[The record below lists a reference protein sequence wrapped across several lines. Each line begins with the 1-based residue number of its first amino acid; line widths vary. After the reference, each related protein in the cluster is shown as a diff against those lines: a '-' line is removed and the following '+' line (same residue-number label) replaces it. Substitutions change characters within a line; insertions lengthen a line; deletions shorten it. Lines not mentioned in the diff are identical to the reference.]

1 MSLEFDAEDFQA
13 FLEEARSH
21 LDTLEQGLLTL
32 EDMVGEA
39 LDIELLNEMFR
50 GAHSIKGAAG
60 MLGLKTVAA
69 LTHQM
74 ENLLGAIRAGKH
86 TLTPR
91 GVEVLFESVDALG
104 TLLVELGGG
113 TVGNGLDITPTVQA
127 LKEILE
133 GEHAPAASSTD
144 DPPYAFDAAYMAGMS
159 PKHRALL
166 DRLDAESRFLYE
178 VQLDLADCRWG
189 DETLDHAVMEKLYS
203 LGEVIALLS
212 DPAIP
217 AHAPG
222 AGPFPVKGT
231 ALFVTTAEPAILGIL
246 LPFSSDQIAV
256 VHAPGAAPAPAPESP
271 AAPAS
276 PAAQDSPAP
285 QDSAP
290 AAPAASAPASPAA
303 TASVAA
309 STVPAAK
316 DTSAVKKAAAQQ
328 SIRVDVERL
337 DLLMEVVGE
346 LVIGNTRLAQL
357 GSELEN
363 RYDREPLVGTLNETI
378 AQVARLMSE
387 LQLTV
392 MRVRMIP
399 VERVFSKFPRLIR
412 DLAKSMNKE
421 IRLEIFGQDTEL
433 DKTVVEEL
441 EDPLVHLLRNAADHG
456 VETPD
461 VREANGKSRIGTI
474 RLGAHREGNH
484 IVISI
489 ADDGGGINPEK
500 ILAKARKMGIATVD
514 GTYTDMDALQFIF
527 HPGFSTAE
535 KVTDVSGRGVGMDVV
550 NQNIR
555 KIKGTIQVVSKVG
568 EGSKF
573 IIKLPLTLAIT
584 KALLI
589 KAGGDFFAIPLDA
602 VKESIRVANSDI
614 KTVNQRE
621 VIQLRDRVVPLFRL
635 THAFGLKPEPRASRY
650 SPVVIVGGD
659 NKQIGLVVDSLEGEQ
674 DVVIKSMGDYLGEI
688 RGVAGATILGDGRVA
703 LILDIAT
710 LIDEGEG
717 KDRHEA
723 GAYHAV

>member
-1 MSLEFDAEDFQA
+1 VSLEFDAEDFQA

-21 LDTLEQGLLTL
+21 LDTLEQGLLAL
-32 EDMVGEA
+32 EDMIGQT

-50 GAHSIKGAAG
+50 GAHSVKGAAG
-60 MLGLKTVAA
+60 MLGLKTVSA

-74 ENLLGAIRAGKH
+74 ENLLGAVRAGKH

-91 GVEVLFESVDALG
+91 GLEVLFESVDALG

-113 TVGNGLDITPTVQA
+113 TVGNGLDITPTVNA

-133 GEHAPAASSTD
+133 GELSSEAAGTE
-144 DPPYAFDAAYMAGMS
+144 DPPYAFSPAYMAGMA

-166 DRLDAESRFLYE
+166 GRLDAEGRFLYE
-178 VQLDLADCRWG
+178 VKLDLADCRWG
-189 DETLDHAVMEKLYS
+189 EETLDHAVMEKLYS
-203 LGEVIALLS
+203 LGEVLGILS
-212 DPAIP
+212 DPPIP
-217 AHAPG
+217 PLGSTSEA
-222 AGPFPVKGT
+222 FQVSGT
-231 ALFVTTAEPAILGIL
+231 ALFVTSAESAILSIL
-246 LPFSSDQIAV
+246 LPFTPDQIIEL
-256 VHAPGAAPAPAPESP
+256 HAPGATPEPAPVPEPAAAPSAPASSAEPAAAVP
-271 AAPAS
+271 AAPAPGAPPS
-276 PAAQDSPAP
+276 QSAARQVPAAQ
-285 QDSAP
+285 SAP
-290 AAPAASAPASPAA
+290 VKKPAAA
-303 TASVAA
+303 T
-309 STVPAAK
+309 
-316 DTSAVKKAAAQQ
+316 Q

-357 GSELEN
+357 GTELDN
-363 RYDREPLVGTLNETI
+363 RYDREPLVATLNETLG
-378 AQVARLMSE
+378 QVGRLMSE

-412 DLAKSMNKE
+412 DLAKSLNKE
-421 IRLEIFGQDTEL
+421 IKLEIFGQDTEL

-456 VETPD
+456 VERPE
-461 VREANGKSRIGTI
+461 VREGKGKSRLGTI

-489 ADDGGGINPEK
+489 QDDGGGIDPEK
-500 ILAKARKMGIATVD
+500 ILTKARKMGIATVD
-514 GTYTDMDALQFIF
+514 GTYSDADALQFIF

-555 KIKGTIQVVSKVG
+555 KIKGSIQVVSKVG
-568 EGSKF
+568 EGSTF

-635 THAFGLKPEPRASRY
+635 THAFGMRPEPRASRY
-650 SPVVIVGGD
+650 SPVVIVGSD
-659 NKQIGLVVDSLEGEQ
+659 SKQIGLVVDSLEGEQ

-710 LIDEGEG
+710 LIEEGES
-717 KDRHEA
+717 KERHDS
-723 GAYHAV
+723 GAYQPV

>member
-21 LDTLEQGLLTL
+21 LDTLEQGLMTL
-32 EDMVGEA
+32 EGMVGES

-60 MLGLKTVAA
+60 MLGLKTVAT

-86 TLTPR
+86 TLTLR

-113 TVGNGLDITPTVQA
+113 TVGNGLDITPTVEA
-127 LKEILE
+127 LKEILD
-133 GEHAPAASSTD
+133 GEPTPEASGTQA
-144 DPPYAFDAAYMAGMS
+144 PPYPFDPAYMAGMS
-159 PKHRALL
+159 AKHQALL
-166 DRLDAESRFLYE
+166 GKLDAESRYLYE
-178 VQLDLADCRWG
+178 IALDLADCRWG
-189 DETLDHAVMEKLYS
+189 DEMLDHAVMEKLYS
-203 LGEVIALLS
+203 LGEVIGILS
-212 DPAIP
+212 DPPIP
-217 AHAPG
+217 PHAPG
-222 AGPFPVKGT
+222 AGPFPVSGT
-231 ALFVTTAEPAILGIL
+231 ALFVTTAEPPILSIL
-246 LPFSSDQIAV
+246 LPFSSDAIMV
-256 VHAPGAAPAPAPESP
+256 LHAPGPAHPTPPAAEAPGASAAAPTTAPAMAP
-271 AAPAS
+271 AAS
-276 PAAQDSPAP
+276 PAA
-285 QDSAP
+285 AP
-290 AAPAASAPASPAA
+290 AAAAA
-303 TASVAA
+303 
-309 STVPAAK
+309 VPAAK
-316 DTSAVKKAAAQQ
+316 EPPAKKAVPAVAQ

-346 LVIGNTRLAQL
+346 LVIGNTRLARL
-357 GSELEN
+357 GNELEN
-363 RYDREPLVGTLNETI
+363 RYDREPLVGTLNETV

-421 IRLEIFGQDTEL
+421 IKLEIFGQDTEL

-456 VETPD
+456 VEAPD
-461 VREANGKSRIGTI
+461 VREAAGKPRLGTI

-489 ADDGGGINPEK
+489 ADDGGGINPET
-500 ILAKARKMGIATVD
+500 ILAKARKMGIATAD
-514 GTYTDMDALQFIF
+514 GTYSDMDVLQFIF

-635 THAFGLKPEPRASRY
+635 TNAFGLASQPRASRY
-650 SPVVIVGGD
+650 SPVVIVGGE

-717 KDRHEA
+717 KERHES

>member
-1 MSLEFDAEDFQA
+1 VSFEFDAEDFQA

-21 LDTLEQGLLTL
+21 LDTLEQGLLAL
-32 EDMVGEA
+32 EGMVGES

-74 ENLLGAIRAGKH
+74 ENLLGAIRAGKQ
-86 TLTPR
+86 TLTMR

-113 TVGNGLDITPTVQA
+113 TVGNGLDITPTVEA
-127 LKEILE
+127 LKEILD
-133 GEHAPAASSTD
+133 GELAAETPHTEA
-144 DPPYAFDAAYMAGMS
+144 PPYPFDAAYMAGMS

-166 DRLDAESRFLYE
+166 GKLDAESRYLYE
-178 VQLDLADCRWG
+178 FALDLADCRWG
-189 DETLDHAVMEKLYS
+189 DESLDHAVMEKLYS
-203 LGEVIALLS
+203 LGEVIGILS
-212 DPAIP
+212 DPPIP
-217 AHAPG
+217 PHAPG
-222 AGPFPVKGT
+222 AGPFRVSGT
-231 ALFVTTAEPAILGIL
+231 ALFVTTAEPPILSIL
-246 LPFSSDQIAV
+246 LPFSSDEIMV
-256 VHAPGAAPAPAPESP
+256 LHAPGATPAPAPQAAPVPPAASEPAPAVP
-271 AAPAS
+271 AAPE
-276 PAAQDSPAP
+276 PSPAP
-285 QDSAP
+285 QR
-290 AAPAASAPASPAA
+290 
-303 TASVAA
+303 
-309 STVPAAK
+309 TVPAAK
-316 DTSAVKKAAAQQ
+316 EAAPSKKPAAAVAQ

-357 GSELEN
+357 GTELEN
-363 RYDREPLVGTLNETI
+363 RYDREPLVGTLNETV

-412 DLAKSMNKE
+412 DLSKSMNKE
-421 IRLEIFGQDTEL
+421 IKLEIFGQDTEL

-456 VETPD
+456 IETPD
-461 VREANGKSRIGTI
+461 VREANGKPRLGTI

-500 ILAKARKMGIATVD
+500 ILAKARKMGIATAD
-514 GTYTDMDALQFIF
+514 GTYSEMDVLQFIF

-555 KIKGTIQVVSKVG
+555 KIKGSIQVVSKVG

-589 KAGGDFFAIPLDA
+589 KAGGDYFAIPLDA

-635 THAFGLKPEPRASRY
+635 TKAFGLQPQPRASRY

-717 KDRHEA
+717 KDRHES

>member
-21 LDTLEQGLLTL
+21 LDTLEQGLLAL
-32 EDMVGEA
+32 EDMVGQA

-74 ENLLGAIRAGKH
+74 ENLLGAVRAGKH
-86 TLTPR
+86 TLTAR
-91 GVEVLFESVDALG
+91 GVEVLFEAVDALG

-113 TVGNGLDITPTVQA
+113 TVGNGLDITPTVNA

-133 GEHAPAASSTD
+133 GEPAGDAPRAAAAAE
-144 DPPYAFDAAYMAGMS
+144 DPPYSFDPAFMELLS
-159 PKHRALL
+159 PKHRSLL
-166 DRLDAESRFLYE
+166 GKLDAESRYLYE
-178 VQLDLADCRWG
+178 ISLDLADCRWG
-189 DETLDHAVMEKLYS
+189 DEMLDHAVMEKLYS
-203 LGEVIALLS
+203 LGEVLGILS
-212 DPAIP
+212 DPPIP
-217 AHAPG
+217 PHAPG
-222 AGPFPVKGT
+222 AGPFPVSGP

-246 LPFSSDQIAV
+246 LPFSSDQIMV
-256 VHAPGAAPAPAPESP
+256 LHAPGATPAPK
-271 AAPAS
+271 
-276 PAAQDSPAP
+276 
-285 QDSAP
+285 P
-290 AAPAASAPASPAA
+290 AAPAAAPEAAPAADAAAPAA
-303 TASVAA
+303 NAA
-309 STVPAAK
+309 KTSAVPAASNAPK
-316 DTSAVKKAAAQQ
+316 EAPAAKKPAAVAQ

-337 DLLMEVVGE
+337 DLLMDVVGE

-357 GSELEN
+357 GTELEH
-363 RYDREPLVGTLNETI
+363 RYDREPLVGTLNETL
-378 AQVARLMSE
+378 AQVGRLMSE

-412 DLAKSMNKE
+412 DLAKTMDKE
-421 IRLEIFGQDTEL
+421 IKLEIFGQDTEL

-456 VETPD
+456 IERPD
-461 VREANGKSRIGTI
+461 VREGSGKSRVGVI

-514 GTYTDMDALQFIF
+514 GTYSDMDALQFIF

-635 THAFGLKPEPRASRY
+635 SQAFGLRPQPRASRY
-650 SPVVIVGGD
+650 SPVVIVGGES
-659 NKQIGLVVDSLEGEQ
+659 KQIGLVVDSLEGEQ

-717 KDRHEA
+717 KDRHES

>member
-1 MSLEFDAEDFQA
+1 MTLEFDAEDFQA

-21 LDTLEQGLLTL
+21 LDTLEQGLLAL
-32 EDMVGEA
+32 ESMVGQG

-50 GAHSIKGAAG
+50 AAHSVKGAAG
-60 MLGLKTVAA
+60 MLGLKTVAT

-74 ENLLGAIRAGKH
+74 ENLLGAIRSGKH
-86 TLTPR
+86 VLTER
-91 GVEVLFESVDALG
+91 SVEVLFESVDALG

-127 LKEILE
+127 LKENLE
-133 GEHAPAASSTD
+133 GDAAPASSTATAAAP
-144 DPPYAFDAAYMAGMS
+144 PPYDFDPAFMAGLS
-159 PKHRALL
+159 DKHRALL
-166 DRLDAESRFLYE
+166 GRLDAESRYLYE
-178 VQLDLADCRWG
+178 VQLDLEDCRWG
-189 DETLDHAVMEKLYS
+189 DEMIDHAIMEKLYS
-203 LGEVIALLS
+203 LGEIVGLLS
-212 DPAIP
+212 DPPIP
-217 AHAPG
+217 AHTPG
-222 AGPFPVKGT
+222 AGPFPIRGK
-231 ALFVTTAEPAILGIL
+231 ALFVTTAEPPILNIL
-246 LPFSSDQIAV
+246 LPFTGDQLRV
-256 VHAPGAAPAPAPESP
+256 VHAPGASSP
-271 AAPAS
+271 
-276 PAAQDSPAP
+276 PAAQASTSAAEGPPAAAET
-285 QDSAP
+285 QSAP
-290 AAPAASAPASPAA
+290 AAAPTGEEATKRVPASA
-303 TASVAA
+303 T
-309 STVPAAK
+309 K
-316 DTSAVKKAAAQQ
+316 DAPKKASSVGQ

-363 RYDREPLVGTLNETI
+363 RYDREPLVATLNETV
-378 AQVARLMSE
+378 AQVSRLMSE

-412 DLAKSMNKE
+412 DLSKSMGKE
-421 IRLEIFGQDTEL
+421 IKLEIFGQDTEL

-456 VETPD
+456 IEAPE
-461 VREANGKSRIGTI
+461 VREAAGKPRMGTI
-474 RLGAHREGNH
+474 TLGAHREGNH

-489 ADDGGGINPEK
+489 ADDGAGINPEK
-500 ILAKARKMGIATVD
+500 ILAKARKMGILAPDATVSD
-514 GTYTDMDALQFIF
+514 QDAIQFIF

-555 KIKGTIQVVSKVG
+555 KIKGSIQVVSRVG

-589 KAGGDFFAIPLDA
+589 KAGGDYFAIPLDT

-614 KTVNQRE
+614 KTVHQRE

-635 THAFGLKPEPRASRY
+635 TDAFNLTPQPRASRY

-659 NKQIGLVVDSLEGEQ
+659 TKQIGLVVDSLEGEQ
-674 DVVIKSMGDYLGEI
+674 DVVIKSMGDYLGEV

-717 KDRHEA
+717 KERHES

>member
-21 LDTLEQGLLTL
+21 LDTLEQGLLAL
-32 EDMVGEA
+32 EDMVGQTP
-39 LDIELLNEMFR
+39 DIELLNEMFR
-50 GAHSIKGAAG
+50 GAHSVKGAAG

-74 ENLLGAIRAGKH
+74 ENLLGAVRAGKH
-86 TLTPR
+86 TLTNR
-91 GVEVLFESVDALG
+91 GVEVLFEAVDALG

-113 TVGNGLDITPTVQA
+113 TVGSGLDITPTVEA

-133 GEHAPAASSTD
+133 GESAPATAASGTD
-144 DPPYAFDAAYMAGMS
+144 APPYAFDAAFMAGMS
-159 PKHRALL
+159 PKHRSLL
-166 DRLDAESRFLYE
+166 DKLDAESRYLYE
-178 VQLDLADCRWG
+178 VTLELEDCRWG
-189 DETLDHAVMEKLYS
+189 DEMLDHAVMEKLYS
-203 LGEVIALLS
+203 FGEVLGILS
-212 DPAIP
+212 DPPIP

-222 AGPFPVKGT
+222 AGPFPIKGK

-256 VHAPGAAPAPAPESP
+256 LHAPGAMPAPAPEPVAPESEP
-271 AAPAS
+271 SAEPEAKSRVPAKDAAPAKK
-276 PAAQDSPAP
+276 P
-285 QDSAP
+285 
-290 AAPAASAPASPAA
+290 
-303 TASVAA
+303 TAVA
-309 STVPAAK
+309 
-316 DTSAVKKAAAQQ
+316 Q

-337 DLLMEVVGE
+337 DLLMDVVGE

-357 GSELEN
+357 GTELEH
-363 RYDREPLVGTLNETI
+363 RYDREPLVGTLNETL
-378 AQVARLMSE
+378 AQVGRLMSE

-412 DLAKSMNKE
+412 DLAKTMDKE

-456 VETPD
+456 VERPEA
-461 VREANGKSRIGTI
+461 REEKGKSRCGVI

-489 ADDGGGINPEK
+489 QDDGAGIDPQK
-500 ILAKARKMGIATVD
+500 ILAKARKMGIATMD
-514 GTYTDMDALQFIF
+514 ATYSDMDALQFVF

-555 KIKGTIQVVSKVG
+555 KIKGSIQVVSKVG

-635 THAFGLKPEPRASRY
+635 THAFGMRPQPRASRY
-650 SPVVIVGGD
+650 SPVVIVGGE

-717 KDRHEA
+717 KERHES
-723 GAYHAV
+723 GAYHVV

>member
-1 MSLEFDAEDFQA
+1 VSLEFDAEDFQA

-21 LDTLEQGLLTL
+21 LDTLEQGLLAL
-32 EDMVGEA
+32 EGMVGSQ

-74 ENLLGAIRAGKH
+74 ENLLGAVRSGKH
-86 TLTPR
+86 ALNER

-127 LKEILE
+127 LKEILD
-133 GEHAPAASSTD
+133 GEPPAEAPQASA
-144 DPPYAFDAAYMAGMS
+144 PPFAFDPAFMAGMS
-159 PKHRALL
+159 PKHQALL
-166 DRLDAESRFLYE
+166 GRLDAESRYLYE
-178 VQLDLADCRWG
+178 VSLDLDDCRWG
-189 DETLDHAVMEKLYS
+189 DEFIDHAVMEKLCS
-203 LGEVIALLS
+203 LGDVIGLLS
-212 DPAIP
+212 DPPIP
-217 AHAPG
+217 PHAPG
-222 AGPFPVKGT
+222 AGPFRVVGS

-246 LPFSSDQIAV
+246 LPFTGDQLKV
-256 VHAPGAAPAPAPESP
+256 LHAPGATPSPAPSPAPEAVAPPATSEPAPAPAAVTVPK
-271 AAPAS
+271 AAPAKDAPAGKK
-276 PAAQDSPAP
+276 PAAV
-285 QDSAP
+285 
-290 AAPAASAPASPAA
+290 
-303 TASVAA
+303 T
-309 STVPAAK
+309 
-316 DTSAVKKAAAQQ
+316 Q

-412 DLAKSMNKE
+412 DLARSMNKD

-456 VETPD
+456 IETPD
-461 VREANGKSRIGTI
+461 VREAAGKSRTGVI

-489 ADDGGGINPEK
+489 EDDGGGIRPEK
-500 ILAKARKMGIATVD
+500 ILAKARKMGIATAD
-514 GTYTDMDALQFIF
+514 GTYSDMEALQFIF

-555 KIKGTIQVVSKVG
+555 KIKGAIQVVSRVG

-602 VKESIRVANSDI
+602 VQESIRVANSDI

-635 THAFGLKPEPRASRY
+635 TQAFGLQPLPRASRY
-650 SPVVIVGGD
+650 SPVVIVGGQ

-717 KDRHEA
+717 KDRHES

>member
-1 MSLEFDAEDFQA
+1 VSLEFDAEDFQA

-21 LDTLEQGLLTL
+21 LDTLEQGLLAL
-32 EDMVGEA
+32 EDMVGQTM
-39 LDIELLNEMFR
+39 DIELLNEMFR

-60 MLGLKTVAA
+60 MLGLKTVSA

-74 ENLLGAIRAGKH
+74 ENLLGAVRAGKH
-86 TLTPR
+86 TLTSR
-91 GVEVLFESVDALG
+91 GVEVLFEAVDALG

-113 TVGNGLDITPTVQA
+113 IVGKGLDITPTVQA
-127 LKEILE
+127 LKEILD
-133 GEHAPAASSTD
+133 GELDPAHDPTEA
-144 DPPYAFDAAYMAGMS
+144 PPYPFDAAYMTDMTA
-159 PKHRALL
+159 KHRSLL
-166 DRLDAESRFLYE
+166 GRLDAEGRFLYE
-178 VQLDLADCRWG
+178 FALDLPECRWG
-189 DETLDHAVMEKLYS
+189 DDVLDHAVMEKLYS
-203 LGEVIALLS
+203 LGEVVGILS
-212 DPAIP
+212 DPPIP
-217 AHAPG
+217 PHAPG
-222 AGPFPVKGT
+222 AGPFPVSGS

-246 LPFSSDQIAV
+246 LPFSSDQIIV
-256 VHAPGAAPAPAPESP
+256 LHAPGAMPAPEP
-271 AAPAS
+271 VVPEPVAS
-276 PAAQDSPAP
+276 QPTASQPV
-285 QDSAP
+285 
-290 AAPAASAPASPAA
+290 PAASAPVQTVASK
-303 TASVAA
+303 
-309 STVPAAK
+309 VPAAK
-316 DTSAVKKAAAQQ
+316 EPTATKKQAAASQN
-328 SIRVDVERL
+328 IRVDVERL

-357 GSELEN
+357 GTELEH
-363 RYDREPLVGTLNETI
+363 RYDREPLVGTLNETLG
-378 AQVARLMSE
+378 QVGRLMSE

-412 DLAKSMNKE
+412 DLAKTMDKE
-421 IRLEIFGQDTEL
+421 IKLDIFGQDTEL

-456 VETPD
+456 IEAPG
-461 VREANGKSRIGTI
+461 VREAHGKPRLGVI
-474 RLGAHREGNH
+474 RLGAHREGNR

-489 ADDGGGINPEK
+489 QDDGGGIDPEK
-500 ILAKARKMGIATVD
+500 ILAKARKMGIATAD
-514 GTYTDMDALQFIF
+514 GVYSDTDALQFIF

-555 KIKGTIQVVSKVG
+555 KIKGSIQVVSKVG

-602 VKESIRVANSDI
+602 VKESIRVSNAEI
-614 KTVNQRE
+614 KTINQRE

-635 THAFGLKPEPRASRY
+635 NTAFGLQPQARTGRY
-650 SPVVIVGGD
+650 SPVVIVGGE

-717 KDRHEA
+717 KERHES
-723 GAYHAV
+723 GAYHVV